1 MKDTLVIG
9 LQTTRRF
16 NVEREDTI
24 GFMGDDLRVY
34 ATPSLVGH
42 MELTCRDFLLEHIDE
57 VEDSVGT
64 RVEIDHMAPTMA
76 GMWVEIKATISD
88 IQGRLVSFDFEATD
102 QLEPI
107 GKGRH
112 TRFIVDKGKTAE
124 RLAAKAAKA
133 AGDS

>member
-1 MKDTLVIG
+1 MKDTLTIG

-16 NVEREDTI
+16 NVEKEDTI

-34 ATPSLVGH
+34 ATPALVGH

-88 IQGRLVSFDFEATD
+88 IQGRLVSFDFEASD

-112 TRFIVDKGKTAE
+112 MRFIVDKGKTAE

-133 AGDS
+133 ASDS

>member
-1 MKDTLVIG
+1 MKDTLTIG

-88 IQGRLVSFDFEATD
+88 IQGRLVSFDFQASD
-102 QLEPI
+102 QLEAI

-112 TRFIVDKGKTAE
+112 MRFIVDKGKTAE

-133 AGDS
+133 VSDS